1 MTTNNNG
8 RLGPLFNKLRSSE
21 PLELKDVRIN
31 HSFWSRYIKLVKDTV
46 IPYQYDAI
54 HDRIP
59 DAEKSFAIRNFRIAA
74 GLEDGEFGGMV
85 FQDSDVAKWLEAVA
99 FSLHT
104 HPDPQL
110 EQMADDV
117 VDIIEKAQQPDGY
130 LNTYFTIKEPDKR
143 WTNLAECHEL
153 YCAGHMMEAATAYYQ
168 ATGKRKLLDVMCRF
182 ADYIDTVF
190 GPEPGKLKGYP
201 GHQEIELALVK
212 LYQVTGDDKYLK
224 LSRYFLDERGQSPH
238 YFDTEWEERGK
249 TDFFP
254 EMRSY
259 GKEYAQ
265 AHLPIR
271 KQETAEGHAVRA
283 VYMYSGMVDVA
294 DETGDAALFEVC
306 KKLWDNIVD
315 KRMYV
320 TGGIGSLSYGERF
333 TFDYDL
339 PNDLAYAETCASI
352 GLIFL
357 AHRMLRMEP
366 DRRYA
371 DVMERALYNTVLAG
385 MSLDGTKFFYVNPLE
400 VWPDACDKNH
410 TRNHVKATRQ
420 KWFGCACCPPNVARL
435 LSSLGQ
441 YIYTANSDTV
451 YVHLYIGGEADLNM
465 GGRNVRLVQETQYP
479 VENKT
484 ALKLSLDAEH
494 EFSVALRLPG
504 WCPGADVKVNGQPV
518 SVKGNQVNGY
528 VKITRVWKDG
538 DIVELEMEMPVQRMK
553 AHPLVRENAG
563 KVALQKGPFVYC
575 LEQADNGAALQE
587 IVLPQDAVL
596 HSSFDP
602 SLLGGVPVVRADA
615 RRLSE
620 SKWGGELY
628 KADVKESYVQ
638 QSATFIPYY
647 VWANREVGEMAVWIR
662 EQ

>member
-1 MTTNNNG
+1 MT
-8 RLGPLFNKLRSSE
+8 NKLRKSE
-21 PLELKDVRIN
+21 LLALKDVKID

-59 DAEKSFAIRNFRIAA
+59 DAEKSYAVRNFRIAA
-74 GLEDGEFGGMV
+74 GLQEGEFGGMV

-99 FSLHT
+99 YSLHT
-104 HPDPQL
+104 HPDPDQ
-110 EQMADDV
+110 ERMADEV
-117 VDIIEKAQQPDGY
+117 IDIIAQAQQPDGY
-130 LNTYFTIKEPDKR
+130 LNTYYTIKEPGNR
-143 WTNLAECHEL
+143 WTNLQECHEL

-182 ADYIDTVF
+182 ADHIDTVF

-212 LYQVTGDDKYLK
+212 LYHVTGNEKYLK
-224 LSRYFLDERGQSPH
+224 LSQYFLEERGKQPH
-238 YFDTEWEERGK
+238 YFDIEWEKRGR
-249 TDFFP
+249 TVHFP
-254 EMRSY
+254 EMRDY
-259 GKEYAQ
+259 GKDYAQ
-265 AHLPIR
+265 SHLPIR
-271 KQETAEGHAVRA
+271 EQETAEGHSVRA

-294 DETGDAALFEVC
+294 DETGDQELFEVC
-306 KKLWDNIVD
+306 KRLWNNIVE

-352 GLIFL
+352 GLIFF
-357 AHRMLRMEP
+357 AQRMLRVEP

-400 VWPDACDKNH
+400 VWPEACDHNH
-410 TRNHVKATRQ
+410 TRHHVKATRQ

-441 YIYTANSDTV
+441 YIYTASSDTV
-451 YVHLYIGGEADLNM
+451 YVHLYIGGQADVNL
-465 GGRNVRLVQETQYP
+465 GGRNVRLTQQTQYP

-484 ALKLSLDAEH
+484 VLKVSLEGER
-494 EFSVALRLPG
+494 EFSVALRVPG
-504 WCPGADVKVNGQPV
+504 WSSGAEMRVNGQPI
-518 SVKGNQVNGY
+518 SVDGSQRNGY
-528 VKITRVWKDG
+528 VTITRVWKDG
-538 DIVELEMEMPVQRMK
+538 DTVELQMEMPVQRIK

-563 KVALQKGPFVYC
+563 KVAVQKGPLVYC
-575 LEQADNGAALQE
+575 LEEADNGAELQE
-587 IVLPQDAVL
+587 IILPREAVL
-596 HSSFDP
+596 ESSFDP
-602 SLLGGVPVVRADA
+602 NLLEGVPVVKAEAERV
-615 RRLSE
+615 RESE
-620 SKWGGELY
+620 WNGELY
-628 KADVKESYVQ
+628 KADVTESSTKQTVK
-638 QSATFIPYY
+638 FIPYY
-647 VWANREVGEMAVWIR
+647 VWANRAVGEMAVWIR
-662 EQ
+662 ER